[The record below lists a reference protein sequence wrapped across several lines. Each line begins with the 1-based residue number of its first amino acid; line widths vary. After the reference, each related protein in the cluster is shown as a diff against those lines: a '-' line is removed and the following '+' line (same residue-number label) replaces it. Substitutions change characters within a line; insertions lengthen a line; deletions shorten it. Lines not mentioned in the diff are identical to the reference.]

1 MHGVCCVPEW
11 IKSFIVEM
19 HDWLAFVFK
28 LIKKMYIV
36 TKIVLTKENS

>member
-28 LIKKMYIV
+28 LIKKNVYSNQ
-36 TKIVLTKENS
+36 NSIN